1 MWRSVPQMDAILTLT
16 STSVRPN
23 CGLGTSRISMP
34 GADVGLTTASMVFDI
49 RMALGFGSH
58 PVCNCG
64 GQEWGTRV
72 TSAQCEREAVGKPA
86 ILAREGERDQPGGSP
101 KCVSV
106 CIVMTDVSGSAG
118 LEARSSRTIGYAN
131 PGTVLIAERHA

>member
-64 GQEWGTRV
+64 GQEWNTRI
-72 TSAQCEREAVGKPA
+72 TSAQCEREAVGK
-86 ILAREGERDQPGGSP
+86 LASLSCGRKGDQR
-101 KCVSV
+101 
-106 CIVMTDVSGSAG
+106 
-118 LEARSSRTIGYAN
+118 ARSAVSHPFAKGGRKDGAR
-131 PGTVLIAERHA
+131 G